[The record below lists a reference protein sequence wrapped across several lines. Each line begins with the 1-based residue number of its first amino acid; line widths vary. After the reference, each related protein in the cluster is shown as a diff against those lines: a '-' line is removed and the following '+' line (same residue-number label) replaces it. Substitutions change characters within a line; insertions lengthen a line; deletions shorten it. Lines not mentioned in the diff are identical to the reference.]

1 MTVLQSAT
9 RRLQP
14 ALPASFG
21 SYVHVEAPPNRGGTS
36 VAKVV
41 GSQAQRLAERRPM
54 LRSWANYIDRLKA
67 GLNPAFGQDSK
78 EPRG

>member
-1 MTVLQSAT
+1 MTVLHSAT
-9 RRLQP
+9 HRLQP
-14 ALPASFG
+14 ALPASFR
-21 SYVHVEAPPNRGGTS
+21 SYVYVEAPPNRGGTS

-41 GSQAQRLAERRPM
+41 GSQAQRFAKRRPM
-54 LRSWANYIDRLKA
+54 MQSWANYIDGLKA